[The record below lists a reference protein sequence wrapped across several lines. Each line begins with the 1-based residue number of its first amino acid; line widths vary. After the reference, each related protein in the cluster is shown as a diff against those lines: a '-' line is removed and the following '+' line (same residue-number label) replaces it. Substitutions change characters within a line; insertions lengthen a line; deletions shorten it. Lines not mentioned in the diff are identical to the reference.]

1 MRLKLC
7 EPLPAER
14 HLANEAIDQMSFIFR
29 RKRMDYHADDRNG
42 SLNSGFEIIQKPLA
56 KRYIKRLPSNVQER
70 VFSLIKNL
78 SGNPYPSGCKK
89 KQGVDD
95 LYGFSIGSYR
105 LYYIV
110 QAQTK
115 VVLIVWA
122 GHHQVDYRRP
132 KFWAKFR

>member
-1 MRLKLC
+1 
-7 EPLPAER
+7 
-14 HLANEAIDQMSFIFR
+14 
-29 RKRMDYHADDRNG
+29 MDYHADDCNG
-42 SLNSGFEIIQKPLA
+42 RFNSDYTVIKHSSA

-70 VFSLIKNL
+70 VVGLIKDL
-78 SGNPYPSGCKK
+78 SGNPYPSRCKK

-105 LYYIV
+105 IYYIV
-110 QAQTK
+110 QAKTK

-122 GHHQVDYRRP
+122 GHHQVDFRRP